1 MNLLINVNVNN
12 NNNNNVNVYV
22 YFFKDFEDDRLFPLE
37 KFK

>member
-22 YFFKDFEDDRLFPLE
+22 YFFKDFVDDRLFPLE
-37 KFK
+37 KFR